1 MHEDENYNNDEESK
15 IIKDFLREC
24 SLSPSPEIPIEDKT
38 LVLDPEQDALKKI
51 SKISLTLFNDLD
63 NWKLVHYSR
72 VANWILERIK
82 SDNVLPLDHCWNCVV
97 GESGS
102 FHFCVTSEKMYD
114 FTFNQI
120 RVILF
125 TTNQTSDLLN

>member
-1 MHEDENYNNDEESK
+1 M
-15 IIKDFLREC
+15 IKNFLKEC
-24 SLSPSPEIPIEDKT
+24 SLSPSPEDEP
-38 LVLDPEQDALKKI
+38 LVSDPEKDALKKI

-82 SDNVLPLDHCWNCVV
+82 SDNVLPANYCWNCVV

-125 TTNQTSDLLN
+125 TTNQTSELLN

>member
-1 MHEDENYNNDEESK
+1 M
-15 IIKDFLREC
+15 IKNFLKEC
-24 SLSPSPEIPIEDKT
+24 SLSPTPEVPIEDER
-38 LVLDPEQDALKKI
+38 LVSDPEKDALKKI

-82 SDNVLPLDHCWNCVV
+82 SDNVLPANYCWNCVV

-125 TTNQTSDLLN
+125 TTNQTSELLN